1 MARLKNRLTLYRC
14 TRWIL
19 QELWKETRMHHLL
32 LIAPSVLP
40 PRDKGMQLC
49 RMLGIP
55 NRFPLRL
62 CKPLFRDALT

>member
-1 MARLKNRLTLYRC
+1 
-14 TRWIL
+14 
-19 QELWKETRMHHLL
+19 MHRLL
-32 LIAPSVLP
+32 LIALSVPP